1 MKNSIIL
8 ACLAILLS
16 SCYSAHIVAPYNQD
30 VALVDKLTPLPM
42 KEQKRNWYALWGL
55 VPISRAET
63 DEMIRNNGFKRVRV
77 ETKINVVDYLLFLV
91 LSPFSVVTSTTV
103 VEGDREK

>member
-1 MKNSIIL
+1 MKNSILL
-8 ACLAILLS
+8 ACLAVLLS
-16 SCYSAHIVAPYNQD
+16 SCYSVHIVGPYNQD

-55 VPISRAET
+55 VPISKAET
-63 DEMIRNNGFKRVRV
+63 DEIIRDNGFKRVRV
-77 ETKINVVDYLLFLV
+77 ETKINIVDYALFLV
-91 LSPFSVVTSTTV
+91 LGPLSVVTSTTV